1 MSAPKRWLEDGSTSD
16 VERDLLRSGLA
27 MDPPPGA
34 EGEVWAAL
42 LGKLPPPPPP
52 GDLPPAD
59 GGAAAGNAAS
69 GAHAAAKA
77 VTAAKLAS
85 APIAVLGGGVLKS
98 ALIGAGSA
106 LALVATYAVVAP
118 PSAPDASP
126 PSPAALSAAP
136 SSSAIARAPIPP
148 RPAPEPSVALSAL
161 PALAASASAAPS
173 PSAASAD
180 PRPAPPSPPPATG
193 SLPAAG
199 EPAVLA
205 AERETMIREE
215 SRLVGEA
222 RDALRR
228 GDAPGALTLLEQIR
242 GRFPAGVLGQERE
255 VLTIEALARSGRR
268 PEAAA
273 RADAFIKAHPQSPL
287 VTRVESFSR

>member
-16 VERDLLRSGLA
+16 VERDLLRSGLV
-27 MDPPPGA
+27 MDPPAGA

-52 GDLPPAD
+52 GDLPPD

-77 VTAAKLAS
+77 VTTAKLAS

-126 PSPAALSAAP
+126 PSPAAISASP
-136 SSSAIARAPIPP
+136 SSSPIARAPVTP

-161 PALAASASAAPS
+161 PASAPAAPTSSAAP
-173 PSAASAD
+173 AD
-180 PRPAPPSPPPATG
+180 PRPAPLAPPPATG

-199 EPAVLA
+199 EPALLA

-228 GDAPGALTLLEQIR
+228 GNAPGALTLLEQIR
-242 GRFPAGVLGQERE
+242 ARFPAGVLGQERE

-273 RADAFIKAHPQSPL
+273 RAEAFIKAHPQSPL